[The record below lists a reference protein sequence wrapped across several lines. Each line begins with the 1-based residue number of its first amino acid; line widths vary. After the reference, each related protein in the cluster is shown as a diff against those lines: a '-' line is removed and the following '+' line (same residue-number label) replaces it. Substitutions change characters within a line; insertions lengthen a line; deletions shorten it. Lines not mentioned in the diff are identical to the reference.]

1 MPSVNSVVSISSSGF
16 TFLYPEDLPVSA
28 RREDILAV
36 LRANQVVIVAGETGS
51 GKTTQLPKMCLEA
64 RPDQRGQIGCTQ
76 PRRVAALSVSRRVAE
91 ELGVVWGREVGC
103 KIRFKDD
110 TAHDTRIKF
119 MTDGILLAEIPSD
132 PLLRRYSTIIL
143 DEAHERSL
151 NIDFLLGY
159 LQQILPRR
167 PDLKVVIT
175 SATIDT
181 EEFSRAF
188 GGAPIV
194 EVTGRLHPVEI
205 RYRVAEDVENDLI
218 SDAVNATEELLIE
231 TDEGDVL
238 VFMPTERDIR
248 ETRDALEERLGAGFE
263 IVGLFGR
270 MPAAEQQRIFA
281 PGRKRRVIVA
291 TNIAETSLT
300 IPRIR
305 AVVDTGLARI
315 SRYNPR
321 TRTRRLPVEPV
332 AQSSANQ
339 RAGRAGRLG
348 PGVCVRLYA
357 EDDFVERP
365 QFGMPEIQRTNLAEV
380 ILRIKAFRL
389 GDIETFPFLNPP
401 GSQAVRAGYVLLHEL
416 GALDDNNAL
425 TQVGAELA
433 RLPVDPTLGRM
444 LLQARTENVLP
455 EMLVIAA
462 GLSVPDPRERPEE
475 AREAAAA
482 AHKTFLAEGSDFLT
496 LLAIWQA
503 SASAE
508 GSNALRRFCKK
519 NYLSNVRMREWR
531 DIHRQLT
538 EAVAGR
544 AALAPTHAPGPAIA
558 DGVHRSVLTGLLGQ
572 IALRQERNSYM
583 TSGNRL
589 LTVFPGSGLYS
600 RKDRPQKTK
609 RGDQPVTE
617 EKSRQPLWV
626 AIGEIVQTS
635 QLFARTIAG
644 IIPEWAVELGAH
656 LCERRY
662 TEAHWNA
669 KAGRVLVTE
678 RILLHGMEISRR
690 KVDHGRLNAL
700 EATEIF
706 IRGALLD
713 EETPVGLKFFAANR
727 ALRHKIETALTR
739 SRAPQTRDLDQAFY
753 EFYAKRIEGISSL
766 HDLNRLVKSREPDF
780 LFAKEADLVE
790 AGEWEFDRA
799 AFPDD
804 VTLGNTVLSL
814 EYAYS
819 PGEEHDGV
827 TVRVPLP
834 AASSLSDAQVAWLVP
849 GLREEQIGYLLR
861 ALPKMLRRPL
871 HPLEPKVREV
881 VAHFQPGRGEFLED
895 LAEFI
900 TRRFGVKVCASDWA
914 DRPLP
919 DHLRPRVDVIDQKN
933 QTVASGRDL
942 HVVRAAAGTVEVR
955 SDAWDRAA
963 RHWERVGEGGWDFG
977 DLPEAIPVEEI
988 AGVTVFAYP
997 GLKNENDVVRV
1008 RLFRKIEEREKCSAA
1023 AVVRLAEATL
1033 VKDLAWLDKEV
1044 ATIFRPAKT
1053 TSPRDLGNA
1062 LDAWNVR
1069 AASRTPWG
1077 ETAHQSASDHIRA
1090 HCLPMI
1096 PLLPL
1101 TEERFLQHVE
1111 MVHKELP
1118 ALVRKVKDLFHKIRD
1133 LREAILGA
1141 GKTYAGLEADLR
1153 RLVPEDFLS
1162 KTPHDRLVHVPR
1174 YLRSVQIRAERA
1186 ATNPAKD
1193 AEKARQL
1200 ARFLTAKPP
1209 EGNSEEFRWMM
1220 EEFRVSIFS
1229 QELGTAAPASVR
1241 RLEALLEMEKG
1252 AAQLTRMAPG

>member
-1 MPSVNSVVSISSSGF
+1 LIRLGGWEQSVIYSPPAMF
-16 TFLYPEDLPVSA
+16 TFRYPEDLPVSA

-36 LRANQVVIVAGETGS
+36 MRSHQVVIVAGETGS

-64 RPDQRGQIGCTQ
+64 RPEVRGQIGCTQ

-110 TAHDTRIKF
+110 TARDTRIKF

-159 LQQILPRR
+159 LQQLLPRR
-167 PDLKVVIT
+167 ADLKVVIT

-181 EEFSRAF
+181 EVFSRAF

-194 EVTGRLHPVEI
+194 EVSGRLHPVEI
-205 RYRVAEDVENDLI
+205 RHRPPLADDGEADLLTG
-218 SDAVNATEELLIE
+218 AVNAVEELLIE
-231 TDEGDVL
+231 TDDGDVL

-248 ETRDALEERLGAGFE
+248 ETRDLLEERLGAGFE

-270 MPAAEQQRIFA
+270 MPAAEQQRIFV

-348 PGVCVRLYA
+348 PGVCVRLYE
-357 EDDFVERP
+357 EDDFAERP
-365 QFGMPEIQRTNLAEV
+365 RFGTPEIQRTNLAEV

-401 GSQAVRAGYVLLHEL
+401 GSSAIRAGYVLLHEL
-416 GALDDNNAL
+416 GALDDKNAL
-425 TQVGAELA
+425 TPVGAELA

-482 AHKTFLAEGSDFLT
+482 AHRAFAAAGSDFLT

-503 SASAE
+503 AASAE

-519 NYLSNVRMREWR
+519 NFLSNTRMREWR
-531 DIHRQLT
+531 DIHRQLS

-558 DGVHRSVLTGLLGQ
+558 DGVHRSILTGLLGQ
-572 IALRQERNSYM
+572 LAQRQERNAYK
-583 TSGNRL
+583 TSGNRM
-589 LTVFPGSGLYS
+589 LTIFPGSGLYA
-600 RKDRPQKTK
+600 RKDRPSKPK
-609 RGDQPVTE
+609 RGDQPAAE
-617 EKSRQPLWV
+617 EKNRQPLWV

-635 QLFARTIAG
+635 QLFARMIAG
-644 IIPEWAVELGAH
+644 INPEWAVELGSH
-656 LCERRY
+656 LCEHRY
-662 TEAHWNA
+662 TEPHWSA

-690 KVDHGRLNAL
+690 KVDFGRIDANT
-700 EATEIF
+700 ATEIF

-713 EETPVGLKFFAANR
+713 EETPVGLRFFAANR
-727 ALRHKIETALTR
+727 GLRHKIETALTR
-739 SRAPQTRDLDQAFY
+739 RRAPQTRDLDEAFY
-753 EFYAKRIEGISSL
+753 DFYARRLEGISSL

-780 LFAKEADLVE
+780 LFAKEEDLVE
-790 AGEWEFDRA
+790 ERELEFDRA

-804 VTLGNTVLSL
+804 VALGNTVLSL
-814 EYAYS
+814 EYAYT
-819 PGEEHDGV
+819 PGEDRDGV

-834 AASSLSDAQVAWLVP
+834 AAGSLSEAQVVWLVP
-849 GLREEQIGYLLR
+849 GLREEQIGHLLR
-861 ALPKMLRRPL
+861 ALPKALRRSL

-895 LAEFI
+895 LAGFL
-900 TRRFGVKVCASDWA
+900 TRRFGVRVSASDWA
-914 DRPLP
+914 ERSLP
-919 DHLRPRVDVIDQKN
+919 DYLRPRVEVIDQKN
-933 QTVASGRDL
+933 QTVAAGRDL
-942 HVVRAAAGTVEVR
+942 RVVRAAADTVEVR
-955 SDAWDRAA
+955 SEA
-963 RHWERVGEGGWDFG
+963 WERIARQWERAGRGGWDFG
-977 DLPEAIPVEEI
+977 DLPEAVPVEEI

-997 GLKNENDVVRV
+997 GLKIEGETVNL
-1008 RLFRKIEEREKCSAA
+1008 RLFRKREDREAFSAA
-1023 AVVRLAEATL
+1023 AVVRLAEIAL
-1033 VKDLAWLDKEV
+1033 AKDLSWLEKEL
-1044 ATIFRPAKT
+1044 AGFARSEKSAAPKGL
-1053 TSPRDLGNA
+1053 SHA

-1069 AASRTPWG
+1069 AASGTAWG
-1077 ETAHQSASDHIRA
+1077 ATVQESARLHIRA
-1090 HCLPMI
+1090 LCLPLI

-1101 TEERFLQHVE
+1101 TAERFQKHVE
-1111 MVHKELP
+1111 TVHKDLP
-1118 ALVRKVKDLFHKIRD
+1118 SVVRKVKDLFDRIRG
-1133 LREAILGA
+1133 LREAILAA
-1141 GKTYAGLEADLR
+1141 GKTYPGLESDLG
-1153 RLVPEDFLS
+1153 RLAPEDFLAE
-1162 KTPHDRLVHVPR
+1162 TPHDRLGHVPR
-1174 YLRSVQIRAERA
+1174 YLRAIQIRAERA
-1186 ATNPAKD
+1186 AINPAKD

-1200 ARFLTAKPP
+1200 APFLAAMPP
-1209 EGNSEEFRWMM
+1209 EKNRGEFRWLL
-1220 EEFRVSIFS
+1220 EEFRVSIFA
-1229 QELGTAAPASVR
+1229 QELGTASPVSVR
-1241 RLEALLEMEKG
+1241 RLEALLEG
-1252 AAQLTRMAPG
+1252 

>member
-1 MPSVNSVVSISSSGF
+1 MF
-16 TFLYPEDLPVSA
+16 TFRYPADLPVSA

-36 LRANQVVIVAGETGS
+36 LRSHQVVIVAGETGS

-64 RPDQRGQIGCTQ
+64 RPEERGQIGCTQ

-110 TAHDTRIKF
+110 TARDTRIKF

-159 LQQILPRR
+159 LQQLLPRR

-181 EEFSRAF
+181 EVFSKAF

-194 EVTGRLHPVEI
+194 EVSGRLHPVEV
-205 RYRVAEDVENDLI
+205 RYREPGEEEEDLVTE
-218 SDAVNATEELLIE
+218 AVNATEELLIE
-231 TDEGDVL
+231 TDDGDVL

-248 ETRDALEERLGAGFE
+248 ETRDVLEERLGTGFE
-263 IVGLFGR
+263 VVGLFGR

-357 EDDFVERP
+357 EEDFAERP
-365 QFGMPEIQRTNLAEV
+365 RFGMPEIQRTNLAEV

-389 GDIETFPFLNPP
+389 GAIETFPFLNPP
-401 GSQAVRAGYVLLHEL
+401 GSQAIRAGYVLLHEL

-425 TQVGAELA
+425 TPVGAELA

-444 LLQARTENVLP
+444 LLQARTEKVLP

-475 AREAAAA
+475 AREVAAA
-482 AHKTFLAEGSDFLT
+482 AHRAFVVEGSDFLT

-503 SASAE
+503 ASAAD

-519 NYLSNVRMREWR
+519 NYLSNTRMREWR
-531 DIHRQLT
+531 DIHRQLS

-544 AALAPTHAPGPAIA
+544 AALAPTQAPGPAVA
-558 DGVHRSVLTGLLGQ
+558 DGVHRSILSGLLGQ
-572 IALRQERNSYM
+572 LAQRQERNSYK

-589 LTVFPGSGLYS
+589 LTVFPGSGLYA
-600 RKDRPQKTK
+600 RKDRPQKPK
-609 RGDQPVTE
+609 RGDAPVAE
-617 EKSRQPLWV
+617 EKTRQPLWV

-635 QLFARTIAG
+635 QLFARTMAG
-644 IIPEWAVELGAH
+644 INPEWAVELGAH

-662 TEAHWNA
+662 TEPHWNV

-690 KVDHGRLNAL
+690 KVDHGRINAG

-706 IRGALLD
+706 IREALLD
-713 EETPVGLKFFAANR
+713 EETPVGLRFFAANR

-739 SRAPQTRDLDQAFY
+739 RRAPQTRNLDEAFFD
-753 EFYAKRIEGISSL
+753 FYAKRLKDISSL
-766 HDLNRLVKSREPDF
+766 HDLNRLVKSREADF
-780 LFAKEADLVE
+780 LFAKEEDLVE
-790 AGEWEFDRA
+790 ERELEFDRA

-804 VTLGNTVLSL
+804 VALGNTVLSL
-814 EYAYS
+814 EYAYT
-819 PGEEHDGV
+819 PGEDRDGV

-834 AASSLSDAQVAWLVP
+834 AAGSLSEAQVVWLVP
-849 GLREEQIGYLLR
+849 GLREEQIGHLLR
-861 ALPKMLRRPL
+861 ALPKTLRRSL

-881 VAHFQPGRGEFLED
+881 VGHFQPGRGEFLDD
-895 LAEFI
+895 LAEFL
-900 TRRFGVKVCASDWA
+900 TRRFGVKVSAADWA
-914 DRPLP
+914 ERHLP
-919 DHLRPRVDVIDQKN
+919 DHLRPRVEVIDQKN
-933 QTVASGRDL
+933 RTVASGRDL
-942 HVVRAAAGTVEVR
+942 QAVRAAADTVAVR

-963 RHWERVGEGGWDFG
+963 RQWERVGKGGWDFG
-977 DLPEAIPVEEI
+977 DLPEEVPVEEI
-988 AGVTVFAYP
+988 AGATVLAYP
-997 GLKNENDVVRV
+997 GLRVEGGVVSL
-1008 RLFRKIEEREKCSAA
+1008 RLFRKSEERDTSSFA
-1023 AVVRLAEATL
+1023 AVVHLAEAAL
-1033 VKDLAWLDKEV
+1033 AKDLVWLEKELV
-1044 ATIFRPAKT
+1044 TFSRLAKSATPKG
-1053 TSPRDLGNA
+1053 LGNA

-1069 AASRTPWG
+1069 AAVGTAWG
-1077 ETAHQSASDHIRA
+1077 ATAQQSASRHIRG
-1090 HCLPMI
+1090 HCLPLV

-1101 TEERFLQHVE
+1101 TAERFQRHVE
-1111 MVHKELP
+1111 AVHKELP
-1118 ALVRKVKDLFHKIRD
+1118 TLVRKVKDLFDKVRD
-1133 LREAILGA
+1133 LRETILA
-1141 GKTYAGLEADLR
+1141 SGKTYPGMEADLR
-1153 RLVPEDFLS
+1153 RLVSEDFLAE
-1162 KTPHDRLVHVPR
+1162 TPHDRLPHLPR
-1174 YLRSVQIRAERA
+1174 YLRAVQIRAERA
-1186 ATNPAKD
+1186 AIQPAKD
-1193 AEKARQL
+1193 AEKVRPL
-1200 ARFLTAKPP
+1200 APFLSAQPP
-1209 EGNSEEFRWMM
+1209 AQNREEFRWML
-1220 EEFRVSIFS
+1220 EEFRVSIFA
-1229 QELGTAAPASVR
+1229 QELGTASPVSVR
-1241 RLEALLEMEKG
+1241 RLEALLDVPKK
-1252 AAQLTRMAPG
+1252 TPPG

>member
-1 MPSVNSVVSISSSGF
+1 MVYSVPAMF
-16 TFLYPEDLPVSA
+16 TFSYPEDLPVCA

-64 RPDQRGQIGCTQ
+64 QPEQRGQIGCTQ

-103 KIRFKDD
+103 KIRFQDD
-110 TAHDTRIKF
+110 TARDTRIKF

-159 LQQILPRR
+159 LQQLLPRR
-167 PDLKVVIT
+167 PDLKVLIT

-181 EEFSRAF
+181 EVFSEAF

-194 EVTGRLHPVEI
+194 EVSGRMHPVEV
-205 RYRVAEDVENDLI
+205 RYRAADADDLI
-218 SDAVNATEELLIE
+218 ADAVNATEELLIE

-248 ETRDALEERLGAGFE
+248 EMREVLAERMGAGFD

-357 EDDFVERP
+357 EDDFAERP
-365 QFGMPEIQRTNLAEV
+365 RFGMPEIQRTNLAEV

-389 GDIETFPFLNPP
+389 GEIETFPFLNPP
-401 GSQAVRAGYVLLHEL
+401 GSQAIRAGYVLLHEL

-425 TQVGAELA
+425 TPVGAELA

-444 LLQARTENVLP
+444 LLQARTEKVLP

-475 AREAAAA
+475 AREAAAT
-482 AHKTFLAEGSDFLT
+482 AHRAFVAEGSDFLT

-503 SASAE
+503 AASAE

-519 NYLSNVRMREWR
+519 NYLSNTRMREWR
-531 DIHRQLT
+531 DIHRQLA
-538 EAVAGR
+538 EAMAGR

-558 DGVHRSVLTGLLGQ
+558 DGVHRSILTGLFGQ
-572 IALRQERNSYM
+572 IAQRQERNSYM

-600 RKDRPQKTK
+600 RKDRPQKPK
-609 RGDQPVTE
+609 RGDQPSAE
-617 EKSRQPLWV
+617 GKNRQPLWV

-635 QLFARTIAG
+635 QLFARTMAG
-644 IIPEWAVELGAH
+644 INPEWAVELGAH

-662 TEAHWNA
+662 TEPHWNT

-690 KVDHGRLNAL
+690 KVDHGRINAA

-713 EETPVGLKFFAANR
+713 EETPVGLRFFAANR

-739 SRAPQTRDLDQAFY
+739 RRAPQTRDLDQAFY

-766 HDLNRLVKSREPDF
+766 HDLSRAVKSREPDF
-780 LFAKEADLVE
+780 LFAKEEDLVE
-790 AGEWEFDRA
+790 AGEWEFDRD

-804 VTLGNTVLSL
+804 VTIGNTVLSL
-814 EYAYS
+814 EYAYT
-819 PGEEHDGV
+819 PGEDRDGV

-834 AASSLSDAQVAWLVP
+834 AAGSLSDAQIAWLVP
-849 GLREEQIGYLLR
+849 GLREEQIEHLLR
-861 ALPKMLRRPL
+861 ALPKTLRRSL
-871 HPLEPKVREV
+871 HPLEAKVREV
-881 VAHFQPGRGEFLED
+881 VAHFQPGRGEFRRD
-895 LAEFI
+895 LAEFL
-900 TRRFGVKVCASDWA
+900 TRRFGVKVSASDWA
-914 DRPLP
+914 ERHLP

-933 QTVASGRDL
+933 QTIASGRDL
-942 HVVRAAAGTVEVR
+942 HVVRAATDSVEVR
-955 SDAWDRAA
+955 SAAWDRAA
-963 RHWERVGEGGWDFG
+963 CQWEGLGKGGWDFG

-988 AGVTVFAYP
+988 AGVTAFAYP
-997 GLKNENDVVRV
+997 GLESKGDVVGV
-1008 RLFRKIEEREKCSAA
+1008 RLFRKIEERDKSSTA
-1023 AVVRLAEATL
+1023 AVARLTEAAL
-1033 VKDLAWLDKEV
+1033 AKDLAWLDKEL
-1044 ATIFRPAKT
+1044 ATFFRPAKT
-1053 TSPRDLGNA
+1053 AASKDLGNA
-1062 LDAWNVR
+1062 LGAWNARTASGR
-1069 AASRTPWG
+1069 AWG
-1077 ETAHQSASDHIRA
+1077 AAAQQSASSHIRA
-1090 HCLPMI
+1090 HCLPMV

-1101 TEERFLQHVE
+1101 TAERFRQHVE
-1111 MVHKELP
+1111 TVHRELP
-1118 ALVRKVKDLFHKIRD
+1118 ALTRKVKDLFEKIRD
-1133 LREAILGA
+1133 LRKAILGA
-1141 GKTYAGLEADLR
+1141 GKTYAGLEADLA
-1153 RLVPEDFLS
+1153 RLAPDDFLA
-1162 KTPHDRLVHVPR
+1162 KTPHSRLAHVLR

-1186 ATNPAKD
+1186 ATSPAKD
-1193 AEKARQL
+1193 AEKARPL
-1200 ARFLTAKPP
+1200 ARFLSARPP
-1209 EGNSEEFRWMM
+1209 EKNREEFRWML
-1220 EEFRVSIFS
+1220 EEFRVSIFA
-1229 QELGTAAPASVR
+1229 QELGTATPVSEL
-1241 RLEALLEMEKG
+1241 RLEALLKMEK
-1252 AAQLTRMAPG
+1252 AAAEPRHDRQFH